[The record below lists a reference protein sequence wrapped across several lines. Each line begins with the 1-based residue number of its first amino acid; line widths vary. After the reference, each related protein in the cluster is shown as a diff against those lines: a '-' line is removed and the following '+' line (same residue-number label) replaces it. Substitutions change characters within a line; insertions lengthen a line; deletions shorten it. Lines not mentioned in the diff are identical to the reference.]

1 MKSRLENV
9 RSQKQGL
16 RRTEEGKS
24 DVSTKLKGKQVVVN
38 NNGTDGARKKCLGE
52 SESAR
57 G

>member
-38 NNGTDGARKKCLGE
+38 NNGTDGVRKKCLGE
-52 SESAR
+52 SESPR